1 MIPYLIA
8 STQLL
13 VACYNFCSVADSI
26 FFMFLSLSNFY
37 YEQIVMDSSNLE
49 EPYDDESD
57 VEDSEADDGLNDEFE
72 GVLKQVQKDSCHQ
85 QTDVRRGNKRSAGNV
100 FKFPQQ
106 INRSSRSKKGKLN
119 DGSID
124 SIKRKYK
131 DDRSII
137 ADIEN
142 LSFCCARGGELG
154 CLKRM
159 FTVSETTDYT
169 KAVKYIRDIQVKYIC
184 IHMIHMINVCSTSVL
199 IQYLRVY
206 RAIYNTR
213 LLKSTMTL
221 Y

>member
-1 MIPYLIA
+1 MY
-8 STQLL
+8 SSLL
-13 VACYNFCSVADSI
+13 N
-26 FFMFLSLSNFY
+26 Y
-37 YEQIVMDSSNLE
+37 YYVQIVMESSNLE
-49 EPYDDESD
+49 DLYDNESD
-57 VEDSEADDGLNDEFE
+57 DEDSEVDDVFNDEFE
-72 GVLKQVQKDSCHQ
+72 GVLKQVQNDSCHQ
-85 QTDVRRGNKRSAGNV
+85 QADVRRGNKRSAGNV

-119 DGSID
+119 DGSMD

-142 LSFCCARGGELG
+142 LSNCCARGGELG

-169 KAVKYIRDIQVKYIC
+169 NAVKYIRDIQMKY
-184 IHMIHMINVCSTSVL
+184 MSVQMINVCPAYIL
-199 IQYLRVY
+199 IQYLHVY
-206 RAIYNTR
+206 RAIYSIR

>member
-1 MIPYLIA
+1 MG
-8 STQLL
+8 
-13 VACYNFCSVADSI
+13 
-26 FFMFLSLSNFY
+26 
-37 YEQIVMDSSNLE
+37 SSNLE
-49 EPYDDESD
+49 ETYDDESD
-57 VEDSEADDGLNDEFE
+57 VEDSEADDELKDEFE
-72 GVLKQVQKDSCHQ
+72 GVLKQVQNDSCHQ

-137 ADIEN
+137 ADVEN
-142 LSFCCARGGELG
+142 LSYCCARGGELG

-184 IHMIHMINVCSTSVL
+184 NTYDTYDQCLLYICINSISTCL
-199 IQYLRVY
+199 
-206 RAIYNTR
+206 
-213 LLKSTMTL
+213 
-221 Y
+221 

>member
-1 MIPYLIA
+1 MY
-8 STQLL
+8 
-13 VACYNFCSVADSI
+13 
-26 FFMFLSLSNFY
+26 LSLSNND
-37 YEQIVMDSSNLE
+37 QIVMDNSNLE
-49 EPYDDESD
+49 DPCDNASDD
-57 VEDSEADDGLNDEFE
+57 EDSEVDNEMNDEFE
-72 GVLKQVQKDSCHQ
+72 GVLKQVQNDSCHQ
-85 QTDVRRGNKRSAGNV
+85 QNDVRRGNKRSAGNV

-137 ADIEN
+137 GDIEN
-142 LSFCCARGGELG
+142 LSYCCARGGEQG
-154 CLKRM
+154 CIKRM

-169 KAVKYIRDIQVKYIC
+169 QAVKYIRDIQVKYIC
-184 IHMIHMINVCSTSVL
+184 IEMIDTCSTYYQL
-199 IQYLRVY
+199 NIHVY

-221 Y
+221 YLSFLLRQLTTRELLHRIRESLQ

>member
-1 MIPYLIA
+1 
-8 STQLL
+8 
-13 VACYNFCSVADSI
+13 
-26 FFMFLSLSNFY
+26 
-37 YEQIVMDSSNLE
+37 MDSSNLE
-49 EPYDDESD
+49 ETYDDESD
-57 VEDSEADDGLNDEFE
+57 VEDSEADDELNDEFE
-72 GVLKQVQKDSCHQ
+72 GVLKQVQNDSCHQ

-142 LSFCCARGGELG
+142 LSYCCARGGELG

-159 FTVSETTDYT
+159 FTISETRLVCKRYL
-169 KAVKYIRDIQVKYIC
+169 KYSLHLLLHSLQAQIQFL
-184 IHMIHMINVCSTSVL
+184 HL
-199 IQYLRVY
+199 
-206 RAIYNTR
+206 
-213 LLKSTMTL
+213 
-221 Y
+221 